1 METTGWV
8 WGLLPMGNPPSGG
21 DGAVY
26 GRYGRFTRGCV
37 SVAVSGRRLL
47 LGGRCGSMLKTMVR
61 RVGLAVAACAVIAPL
76 GLLPSSPVF
85 AEGGG
90 VSGNSSQNADGGVDV
105 SVSVSYTSATPG
117 SGGSGGTTT
126 SSRQFSAR
134 VKPPCQY
141 LPVGT
146 GDEVAKNMD
155 GSKTRVKSDPDEPY
169 EENVAQ
175 YPGWAQHAGDTEG
188 RWYLPSSCS
197 QPDGMSKD
205 EYNKI
210 ANTFLHKPAVFVPA
224 GGQPPVPPVDG
235 ATLAKAAWKAVE
247 IPAPSVEMNP
257 RMDGDVQTLVGV
269 ENWVWAS
276 ADTPQSVTATASA
289 GPVSATVTA
298 TSSGLTL
305 SAPDSKVSCQG
316 FGTPWQPGM
325 PEGGSSCTV
334 TFTRS
339 SEHLGGSTSVKV
351 GVSYS
356 ASYTASDGAQ
366 GSLPSVSTSGSVSLK
381 VGEAQSL
388 NSSTQN

>member
-1 METTGWV
+1 
-8 WGLLPMGNPPSGG
+8 
-21 DGAVY
+21 
-26 GRYGRFTRGCV
+26 
-37 SVAVSGRRLL
+37 
-47 LGGRCGSMLKTMVR
+47 MLKTMVR
-61 RVGLAVAACAVIAPL
+61 RAGLVTAACAVIAPL
-76 GLLPSSPVF
+76 GLLPSSSAF

-90 VSGNSSQNADGGVDV
+90 VSGHSSQNADGGVNI
-105 SVSVSYTSATPG
+105 SVSVSYNSATPG

-126 SSRQFSAR
+126 TSSRQVGTT
-134 VKPPCQY
+134 VKPKCSYKPSRS
-141 LPVGT
+141 GK
-146 GDEVAKNMD
+146 DMAKFFESRQFKDLARMSPDVDYNQETSKYENWKER
-155 GSKTRVKSDPDEPY
+155 GSDAEGYWYTPECAPDDLSDPDYTKYKAEFDAKGP
-169 EENVAQ
+169 V
-175 YPGWAQHAGDTEG
+175 W
-188 RWYLPSSCS
+188 
-197 QPDGMSKD
+197 
-205 EYNKI
+205 
-210 ANTFLHKPAVFVPA
+210 VPA

-257 RMDGDVQTLVGV
+257 RMGGDVQTLVGV

-305 SAPDSKVSCQG
+305 SAPDSKVSCRG

-356 ASYTASDGAQ
+356 ASYAASDGAQ

>member
-1 METTGWV
+1 
-8 WGLLPMGNPPSGG
+8 
-21 DGAVY
+21 
-26 GRYGRFTRGCV
+26 
-37 SVAVSGRRLL
+37 
-47 LGGRCGSMLKTMVR
+47 MLKTMVR
-61 RVGLAVAACAVIAPL
+61 RAGLVTAACAVIAPL
-76 GLLPSSPVF
+76 GLLPSSPAF

-90 VSGNSSQNADGGVDV
+90 VSGHSSQNADGGVNI
-105 SVSVSYTSATPG
+105 SVSVSYNSATPG
-117 SGGSGGTTT
+117 SGGSGGATTT
-126 SSRQFSAR
+126 SSRQVGTT
-134 VKPPCQY
+134 VKPKCSYKPSMS
-141 LPVGT
+141 GKDT
-146 GDEVAKNMD
+146 AKFFESRQFKDLARMSPDVDYNQETSKYENWKEH
-155 GSKTRVKSDPDEPY
+155 GSDAEGYWYTPECAPDDFSDP
-169 EENVAQ
+169 
-175 YPGWAQHAGDTEG
+175 
-188 RWYLPSSCS
+188 
-197 QPDGMSKD
+197 
-205 EYNKI
+205 EYTKYR
-210 ANTFLHKPAVFVPA
+210 AEFNTKGPIWVPA

-325 PEGGSSCTV
+325 PEGGSSCTM

-366 GSLPSVSTSGSVSLK
+366 GSLPSVSTSGSLSLK

>member
-8 WGLLPMGNPPSGG
+8 WGLVPMGNLPSGG
-21 DGAVY
+21 DGAAY

-61 RVGLAVAACAVIAPL
+61 RVGLAAAACAVVVPL

-276 ADTPQSVTATASA
+276 ADTPQSVTATATA

-325 PEGGSSCTV
+325 PEGGSSCTM